1 MGVCRYQR
9 GRMFVV
15 EVKSTYGKLDPKQ
28 KQWIYELQ
36 TRGVICIVARSVDDV
51 IDRLQAE
58 DKAPD
63 PGPI

>member
-1 MGVCRYQR
+1 
-9 GRMFVV
+9 MFVV